1 MAKQILVID
10 DEQGVRDSF
19 EMALEGQGYALM
31 TAASGEEG
39 VAKAA
44 EQPPDLVFLDL
55 NMPGIDGVET
65 MRRLQAKHDDVL
77 IYIVTAYYPD
87 FMEPLA
93 RAADDGLVFEL
104 AQKPLS
110 IDEIRTITRGVLERP
125 QTY

>member
-1 MAKQILVID
+1 MEKHILVID
-10 DEQGVRDSF
+10 DEQGVRDAF
-19 EMALEGQGYALM
+19 EMALERQGYHIT

-39 VAKAA
+39 VAKAT
-44 EQPPDLVFLDL
+44 ERKPDLVFLDL

-65 MRRLQAKHDDVL
+65 MRRLQANHDDVL

-87 FMEPLA
+87 YMESLA

-110 IDEIRTITRGVLERP
+110 MEEIRTITQGVLEHP
-125 QTY
+125 SSY